1 MRNLILVVA
10 GISIAACGG
19 ATATGETSGA
29 TGGAA
34 GVANGGAGV
43 GMGIAGDGAGGTAV
57 SGGTGGGAAG
67 TANAAGSAGAGIADA
82 SVGAGGASGSGS
94 ADGGVKPECTTE
106 KDCKIFTDCCACEGV
121 PSGAMPPSCRLACK
135 QNQCASLGLAAPQAA
150 CIAGRCVAGF
160 ECDSSK
166 VLCKSVPPTCPA
178 GQVPLVQG
186 SCWQGACVAANE
198 CASVKDCSACT
209 GGLICA
215 EFVQRGGPA
224 VHCYDVPKECNG
236 NYGCSCAGAGV
247 CSGPGLTCGDLSGLM
262 GIACSCSAC

>member
-1 MRNLILVVA
+1 LRNAIWVLFV
-10 GISIAACGG
+10 SMAACGG
-19 ATATGETSGA
+19 ATTTGETSVGA
-29 TGGAA
+29 G
-34 GVANGGAGV
+34 GGAGV
-43 GMGIAGDGAGGTAV
+43 AVGGASGNAV
-57 SGGTGGGAAG
+57 SGGAGGSGGGAAG
-67 TANAAGSAGAGIADA
+67 TVGASGDGGAEVVDASAG
-82 SVGAGGASGSGS
+82 VGGASGGASVDAGI
-94 ADGGVKPECTTE
+94 KPECTTE
-106 KDCKIFTDCCACEGV
+106 KDCQIFTDCCACEGV
-121 PSGAMPPSCRLACK
+121 PNGAMPPSCRLACK

-166 VLCKSVPPTCPA
+166 VLCKLVPPTCPA

-262 GIACSCSAC
+262 GIACSCPAC